1 MTRHVV
7 LVGLMG
13 SGKSS
18 IGRIVAER
26 TGRALLDSDEM
37 LEARTGATA
46 AVLAARDGVDELHR
60 LEREVLCDALATD
73 EPAVITAPASVA
85 EAAGA
90 VELLRPHRVAWMTA
104 DAATLATRV
113 TTSDHRPWF
122 GQTPH
127 RTLRRQSATRDSF
140 YSAVADVVVDSSEL
154 TPEEGAAKILRLV
167 APSS

>member
-1 MTRHVV
+1 MTCHVV

-26 TGRALLDSDEM
+26 TGRALLDSDQL

-46 AVLAARDGVDELHR
+46 AVLAAREGIGELHR
-60 LEREVLCDALATD
+60 LEGEVLRDALAAD
-73 EPAVITAPASVA
+73 EPAVITAPASIA
-85 EAAGA
+85 EDAGA
-90 VELLRPHRVAWMTA
+90 AELLRPHHVAWITA

-122 GQTPH
+122 GSTPH
-127 RTLRRQSATRDSF
+127 QTLRRQAEARDGF
-140 YSAVADVVVDSSEL
+140 YSSIADVVVDSAEL
-154 TPEEGAAKILRLV
+154 SPEQGAAKILRLV
-167 APSS
+167 APSA